1 MRMLTDLLNDDF
13 GSPKKGTYPLP
24 CQVIENLMYDYTE
37 ESGIDSR
44 PESRFMILVNFPN
57 VKYREIT
64 HVQEYDV
71 ESLVGDVGG
80 YIGLFLGY
88 TLLHFPTF
96 VISMFHVIKK
106 KIVPGVQEVRRNRL
120 RSKWITTTVRKEI
133 QARRDAGSTIIKNYD
148 NTAMGDVKR
157 QLNAIRIRIDEME
170 TQVSIVEEISNCK
183 KSKRSS
189 DFNRNRVSSNNSLQ
203 KLRVVECKECKNTPD
218 FI

>member
-1 MRMLTDLLNDDF
+1 MLTDLLNDDF

-24 CQVIENLMYDYTE
+24 CQAIENLMYDYTE

-57 VKYREIT
+57 QKYREIT

-88 TLLHFPTF
+88 TLLHFPRF
-96 VISMFHVIKK
+96 VISMFHVVKN
-106 KIVPGVQEVRRNRL
+106 KIVPGVQEVRRNTMRPK
-120 RSKWITTTVRKEI
+120 SVPKTETNEI
-133 QARRDAGSTIIKNYD
+133 QAKHNEGSTDNKNYD
-148 NTAMGDVKR
+148 KLALADIKG
-157 QLNAIRIRIDEME
+157 QLDEITRRVDEVE
-170 TQVSIVEEISNCK
+170 TQIHKVQECNHCG
-183 KSKRSS
+183 KSRSS
-189 DFNRNRVSSNNSLQ
+189 NYINRHPVSSHNTFKKVRVKEWHNSID
-203 KLRVVECKECKNTPD
+203 TPD

>member
-1 MRMLTDLLNDDF
+1 MRMLTDLLHDDF

-57 VKYREIT
+57 LKYREIT

-71 ESLVGDVGG
+71 ESLVGNVGG

-88 TLLHFPTF
+88 TLLHFPRF
-96 VISMFHVIKK
+96 VISMFHVVKN
-106 KIVPGVQEVRRNRL
+106 KIVPGVQEVRRNTL
-120 RSKWITTTVRKEI
+120 RPKSISKTDRNEI
-133 QARRDAGSTIIKNYD
+133 QARSREGSTNSKNHD
-148 NTAMGDVKR
+148 NTALADVKR
-157 QLNAIRIRIDEME
+157 QLNEITNKVNEIE
-170 TQVSIVEEISNCK
+170 TQIHIVQESNRCR
-183 KSKRSS
+183 KSKSS
-189 DFNRNRVSSNNSLQ
+189 NYINRHPVSSHNSLR
-203 KLRVVECKECKNTPD
+203 KVRVKEWHNSINTPD